1 MSFLGPAPEPPTE
14 LGRYRILSPS
24 AGIRVSP
31 LCLGAMSIGSA
42 WNEVM
47 GSMNKKQSFELLDAY
62 FEKGGNFIDTAN
74 DYQHGQS
81 ERWLGEWMAARKNRD
96 RLVYSDISSAA
107 LSSSDRWARA
117 ESTVSL
123 VTSISDFEKA
133 LLPHTAA
140 SGMPGRSLW
149 YVFLHKLWKIDSLDA
164 LHEFFDNCSA
174 LLAKTKEELRRDT
187 EMGIPPPAP
196 EIIQL
201 SRNSPF
207 GAFVRRSQLEFTR
220 LRFHNA
226 IELWKDFVKYRQT
239 TAAFYRKRTPAFQ
252 QLSFDNVLLTG
263 QSEWGAAVDAIASV
277 AYGDMLTDDS
287 NTTMP
292 VSTDD
297 IEKLLEFQID
307 QMQNYMVP
315 SLSHY
320 LSYLEAWRAGDYAT
334 SFDYLHRYFDYTMQ
348 NRDRSFYQYALMNLA
363 VLQADFGC
371 HKEAIA
377 AMLETVST
385 ARENRDMTCL
395 NFALNWLF
403 HFGRAHPEVTQEL
416 ESKSQL
422 GTGKESLAF
431 LRSRAKETGTWSL
444 WSSAL
449 MSEAKMCLSHGESV
463 ATALEHLVR
472 SSQILVER
480 NMKNMVGSQ
489 LAINIA
495 LWDRLGVTY
504 LSATTCEVFLQC
516 YARHSIFDD
525 GLKVTSRQAS
535 MLALKGKYD
544 EALGKLESLDAD
556 SLRAWKPSQYWHK
569 FRGIIK
575 LRRDLHH
582 NNLDGA
588 ELLLSQLLQS
598 KSEDLEP
605 DLAFVIDTLHVEC
618 LVRRANFEEAFTKVE
633 KMVAELREDNKDI
646 ALRVRLLLLKAELLD
661 KCGRP
666 QKAFTI
672 VVRAANVA
680 WRARLI
686 PYLWPAIGAI
696 ANILSS
702 LGEFEP
708 AIQLLHAVLP
718 RSLECENSAMTAKL
732 YSHLGDA
739 NVGMAGK
746 MPPKSNK
753 RREYLMKGVEALEK
767 AFNHYS
773 SVEDVNKQ
781 CEMMAKKA
789 TIMKVAGDYV
799 LANDYAATYLALRRD
814 AAQLKM

>member
-1 MSFLGPAPEPPTE
+1 MSRFLNPAKIGLLALIELYTNKEVPTSSIVE
-14 LGRYRILSPS
+14 VLS
-24 AGIRVSP
+24 
-31 LCLGAMSIGSA
+31 
-42 WNEVM
+42 
-47 GSMNKKQSFELLDAY
+47 
-62 FEKGGNFIDTAN
+62 FITSHLID
-74 DYQHGQS
+74 
-81 ERWLGEWMAARKNRD
+81 
-96 RLVYSDISSAA
+96 SDISGSIA
-107 LSSSDRWARA
+107 SSSDRWRRA
-117 ESTVSL
+117 ESTVRL
-123 VTSISDFEKA
+123 VISITDFEKVLA
-133 LLPHTAA
+133 PHTAA
-140 SGMPGRSLW
+140 SGIPGRNLW
-149 YVFLHKLWKIDSLDA
+149 YVFLHKLWRIDSLDA
-164 LHEFFDNCSA
+164 LHEFFNDCSR
-174 LLAKTKEELRRDT
+174 LLAKTKDELRRDA
-187 EMGIPPPAP
+187 ELGIPPSPP
-196 EIIQL
+196 DVILL
-201 SRNSPF
+201 SHNSPF

-220 LRFHNA
+220 LRFHDTT
-226 IELWKDFVKYRQT
+226 ELWKDFVKYRQT
-239 TAAFYRKRTPAFQ
+239 TAAYYKKKTPNFQ
-252 QLSFDNVLLTG
+252 KLSFDNVLLTG
-263 QSEWGAAVDAIASV
+263 ESEWGPAVEAIASV
-277 AYGDMLTDDS
+277 AYGDMLGDDL
-287 NTTMP
+287 NATIP

-297 IEKLLEFQID
+297 IERLLEFQIE
-307 QMQNYMVP
+307 QMQKYGNRIPTEIRHQFQDLLMDSYMVP

-320 LSYLEAWRAGDYAT
+320 LSYLEAWRAGDYST

-371 HKEAIA
+371 NKEAIA

-403 HFGRAHPEVTQEL
+403 HFGRSHPEVTEEL

-431 LRSRAKETGTWSL
+431 LRSRAKEAGTWTL

-449 MSEAKMCLSHGESV
+449 MSEAKMCLSNGESV
-463 ATALEHLVR
+463 ATAMEHLAR

-489 LAINIA
+489 LSINIA
-495 LWDRLGVTY
+495 LWDRLGVGY
-504 LSATTCEVFLQC
+504 LAATTCEIFLQC
-516 YARHSIFDD
+516 HARHSIFDD
-525 GLKVTSRQAS
+525 ELKVTSRQAS
-535 MLALKGKYD
+535 MLTLKGKYD

-582 NNLDGA
+582 DNLDGA
-588 ELLLSQLLQS
+588 ELLLFQLLQS
-598 KSEDLEP
+598 KTEDLEP

-618 LVRRANFEEAFTKVE
+618 LIRRENFEDAFTKVE
-633 KMVAELREDNKDI
+633 KIIAELREENRDI
-646 ALRVRLLLLKAELLD
+646 TLRVRLLLLKADLLD

-672 VVRAANVA
+672 AVRAANVA

-686 PYLWPAIGAI
+686 PYLWPSIGAI

-702 LGEFEP
+702 LGEFES
-708 AIQLLHAVLP
+708 AIQILQAVLP
-718 RSLECENSAMTAKL
+718 RSLECENSVMAAKL

-739 NVGMAGK
+739 NVGLAGK

-753 RREYLMKGVEALEK
+753 RMEYLMKGMEAIEK

-773 SVEDVNKQ
+773 SVEDIKKQ
-781 CEMMAKKA
+781 CEMMAKKT
-789 TIMKVAGDYV
+789 TIMKVAGDPV
-799 LANDYAATYLALRRD
+799 LANDCAATYLALRKE
-814 AAQLKM
+814 AAQLKA

>member
-1 MSFLGPAPEPPTE
+1 MSRFLNPAKIGLLALIQLYTNKTVPTSS
-14 LGRYRILSPS
+14 ILD
-24 AGIRVSP
+24 V
-31 LCLGAMSIGSA
+31 L
-42 WNEVM
+42 
-47 GSMNKKQSFELLDAY
+47 SFITSHL
-62 FEKGGNFIDTAN
+62 IDN
-74 DYQHGQS
+74 
-81 ERWLGEWMAARKNRD
+81 
-96 RLVYSDISSAA
+96 DISSSAV
-107 LSSSDRWARA
+107 SSSDRWRRA

-123 VTSISDFEKA
+123 VISISDFEKV
-133 LLPHTAA
+133 LMPHTAA
-140 SGMPGRSLW
+140 SGIPGRNLW
-149 YVFLHKLWKIDSLDA
+149 YVFLQRLWAIDSLDT
-164 LHEFFDNCSA
+164 LHQFFENCSG
-174 LLAKTKEELRRDT
+174 LLAKNKEELRRDT
-187 EMGIPPPAP
+187 EMGIPAPAP
-196 EIIQL
+196 EAIQL

-220 LRFHNA
+220 LRFHDA

-239 TAAFYRKRTPAFQ
+239 TGAYYRKKTPAFQ
-252 QLSFDNVLLTG
+252 RLSFDDVLLRG
-263 QSEWGAAVDAIASV
+263 EDEWGEAVEAIASV
-277 AYGDMLTDDS
+277 AYGDMLRDDP
-287 NTTMP
+287 NATMP

-307 QMQNYMVP
+307 QMQKYGNRIPLEIRHQFHDLVIDSYMVP

-472 SSQILVER
+472 SSHILVER

-489 LAINIA
+489 LSINIA

-504 LSATTCEVFLQC
+504 LSATTCEIFLEC
-516 YARHSIFDD
+516 HARHSIFDD
-525 GLKVTSRQAS
+525 ALKVTSRQAS

-544 EALGKLESLDAD
+544 EALGKLESLEVD

-598 KSEDLEP
+598 KNEDLEP

-618 LVRRANFEEAFTKVE
+618 LVRRGNVEDAFIKVE
-633 KMVAELREDNKDI
+633 KMVAELREENKDI

-686 PYLWPAIGAI
+686 PYLWPAIGAL

-702 LGEFEP
+702 LSEFEP

-718 RSLECENSAMTAKL
+718 RSLECENSVMTARL
-732 YSHLGDA
+732 YSYLGDA
-739 NVGMAGK
+739 NVGLAGK

-753 RREYLMKGVEALEK
+753 RREYLMKGVEAIEK

-773 SVEDVNKQ
+773 SVEDINKQ

-799 LANDYAATYLALRRD
+799 LANDTAAAYLALRSD
-814 AAQLKM
+814 AAQLKI

>member
-1 MSFLGPAPEPPTE
+1 MSRFLNPAKIGLLALIELYTDKTVPTSS
-14 LGRYRILSPS
+14 IVDVLS
-24 AGIRVSP
+24 
-31 LCLGAMSIGSA
+31 
-42 WNEVM
+42 
-47 GSMNKKQSFELLDAY
+47 
-62 FEKGGNFIDTAN
+62 FITSHLIDN
-74 DYQHGQS
+74 D
-81 ERWLGEWMAARKNRD
+81 
-96 RLVYSDISSAA
+96 ICSSAA
-107 LSSSDRWARA
+107 SPSDSWHRA

-123 VTSISDFEKA
+123 VISISDFEKV
-133 LLPHTAA
+133 LMPLTAA
-140 SGMPGRSLW
+140 SGMPGRNLW
-149 YVFLHKLWKIDSLDA
+149 YVFLQKLWSIDSLDA
-164 LHEFFDNCSA
+164 LHEFFENCSS
-174 LLAKTKEELRRDT
+174 LLAKTKEELRRDA
-187 EMGIPPPAP
+187 EMGVPPPAP
-196 EIIQL
+196 EVIQL
-201 SRNSPF
+201 SRTSPF
-207 GAFVRRSQLEFTR
+207 GAFVRRAQLEFIR
-220 LRFHNA
+220 LRFQDA
-226 IELWKDFVKYRQT
+226 VELWKDFVKYRQT
-239 TAAFYRKRTPAFQ
+239 TAAYFKKKTPGFERFT
-252 QLSFDNVLLTG
+252 FDNVLLTG
-263 QSEWGAAVDAIASV
+263 EKDWGQAVEGVASV
-277 AYGDMLTDDS
+277 TYGDILKDNPNS
-287 NTTMP
+287 TMP

-307 QMQNYMVP
+307 QIQKYGNRIPLEIRHQFHDLVMDSYMVP

-320 LSYLEAWRAGDYAT
+320 LSYLEAWRAGDYTT

-377 AMLETVST
+377 AMLESVST

-444 WSSAL
+444 WSSSL
-449 MSEAKMCLSHGESV
+449 MSEAKMCLANGESV

-480 NMKNMVGSQ
+480 NMKSMVGSQ
-489 LAINIA
+489 LSINIA

-504 LSATTCEVFLQC
+504 LSTTTCEIFLQC
-516 YARHSIFDD
+516 HARHSIFDD
-525 GLKVTSRQAS
+525 GLKVSSRQAS

-544 EALGKLESLDAD
+544 EALEKLESLDVD

-598 KSEDLEP
+598 KNEDLEP
-605 DLAFVIDTLHVEC
+605 DLAFVVDTLHVEC
-618 LVRRANFEEAFTKVE
+618 LVRRGNLEDAFTKVE
-633 KMVAELREDNKDI
+633 KMVAELREENKDI

-661 KCGRP
+661 RCGRP

-672 VVRAANVA
+672 VVRAVNVA

-686 PYLWPAIGAI
+686 PYLWPAVGAL

-702 LGEFEP
+702 LGEFAP
-708 AIQLLHAVLP
+708 AVELLHAVLP
-718 RSLECENSAMTAKL
+718 RSLECENAAMTAKL
-732 YSHLGDA
+732 YAHLGDA
-739 NVGMAGK
+739 NVGMAGTL
-746 MPPKSNK
+746 PPRSNK
-753 RREYLMKGVEALEK
+753 RREYLTKGVEAIDK

-789 TIMKVAGDYV
+789 TIMKVAGEYG
-799 LANDYAATYLALRRD
+799 LANDYAAAYLALRRD
-814 AAQLKM
+814 AAQLKI

>member
-1 MSFLGPAPEPPTE
+1 MSRFLNPAKIGLLALIE
-14 LGRYRILSPS
+14 LYTDRAVSTSSIVDVLSFITS
-24 AGIRVSP
+24 HLIDS
-31 LCLGAMSIGSA
+31 
-42 WNEVM
+42 
-47 GSMNKKQSFELLDAY
+47 DA
-62 FEKGGNFIDTAN
+62 
-74 DYQHGQS
+74 
-81 ERWLGEWMAARKNRD
+81 
-96 RLVYSDISSAA
+96 SSASTNPE
-107 LSSSDRWARA
+107 LRWSRA

-123 VTSISDFEKA
+123 VISIANFEKV
-133 LLPHTAA
+133 LIPHTAA

-149 YVFLHKLWKIDSLDA
+149 YVFLEKLWKIDSLDA
-164 LHEFFDNCSA
+164 LHEFFEHCSF
-174 LLAKTKEELRRDT
+174 LLAKTKDELRRDA
-187 EMGIPPPAP
+187 ELGVPPPGP
-196 EIIQL
+196 EVVL
-201 SRNSPF
+201 LGRNSPF

-220 LRFHNA
+220 LRFHDA
-226 IELWKDFVKYRQT
+226 FELWKDFVKYRQT
-239 TAAFYRKRTPAFQ
+239 TAAYYRKKTPSFQ
-252 QLSFDNVLLTG
+252 RLSFDNVLLAG
-263 QSEWGAAVDAIASV
+263 ESDWGSGVEEVASV
-277 AYGDMLTDDS
+277 AYGEMLRDDPNS
-287 NTTMP
+287 TLP

-307 QMQNYMVP
+307 HMQKYGNRIPLEIRHQFHDLLNDSYMVP

-320 LSYLEAWRAGDYAT
+320 LSYLDAWRAGDYST

-371 HKEAIA
+371 YKEAIA

-403 HFGRAHPEVTQEL
+403 HFARAHPEVTKEL
-416 ESKSQL
+416 ESNSML

-431 LRSRAKETGTWSL
+431 LRSRAKETSMWTL

-449 MSEAKMCLSHGESV
+449 MSEAKMSLSNGESV

-472 SSQILVER
+472 SSQILVEK
-480 NMKNMVGSQ
+480 NMKNMLGSQ
-489 LAINIA
+489 LSINIA
-495 LWDRLGVTY
+495 LWDRLGISY
-504 LSATTCEVFLQC
+504 LSATTCEVFLRC
-516 YARHSIFDD
+516 HARHSIFDD
-525 GLKVTSRQAS
+525 ELKVTSRQAS

-544 EALGKLESLDAD
+544 EALERLETMDTN

-575 LRRDLHH
+575 LRRDLHR

-605 DLAFVIDTLHVEC
+605 DLALVIDNLHVEC
-618 LVRRANFEEAFTKVE
+618 LVRRGNLEEAFIKVE
-633 KMVAELREDNKDI
+633 KMVAELRDENKDI

-666 QKAFTI
+666 QKGFTI
-672 VVRAANVA
+672 AVRAANVA

-686 PYLWPAIGAI
+686 PYLWPSIGAI
-696 ANILSS
+696 ANILTS
-702 LGEFEP
+702 LGDFEP
-708 AIQLLHAVLP
+708 SIQLLNAVLP
-718 RSLECENSAMTAKL
+718 RSLECENSCMIAKL

-739 NVGMAGK
+739 NMGMAGK

-753 RREYLMKGVEALEK
+753 RREFMTKAVEAIEK
-767 AFNHYS
+767 AFHHYS
-773 SVEDVNKQ
+773 SVEDINKQ

-789 TIMKVAGDYV
+789 TIMKVAGDNV
-799 LANDYAATYLALRRD
+799 LANDYAAAYLALRRD
-814 AAQLKM
+814 AAQMTI

>member
-1 MSFLGPAPEPPTE
+1 MSRFLNPAKIGLLALIELYTNKTVPT
-14 LGRYRILSPS
+14 YSIVDVLS
-24 AGIRVSP
+24 
-31 LCLGAMSIGSA
+31 
-42 WNEVM
+42 
-47 GSMNKKQSFELLDAY
+47 
-62 FEKGGNFIDTAN
+62 FITSHLID
-74 DYQHGQS
+74 
-81 ERWLGEWMAARKNRD
+81 
-96 RLVYSDISSAA
+96 SDISSSA
-107 LSSSDRWARA
+107 LSSNDRWRRA
-117 ESTVSL
+117 ESTLSL
-123 VTSISDFEKA
+123 VISISDFEKV
-133 LLPHTAA
+133 LMPHTAA
-140 SGMPGRSLW
+140 SGVPGRNLW
-149 YVFLHKLWKIDSLDA
+149 YVFLHKLWRIDSLDA
-164 LHEFFDNCSA
+164 LHDFFDNCST
-174 LLAKTKEELRRDT
+174 LLAKTKEELRRDA
-187 EMGIPPPAP
+187 ELGVPEPAP
-196 EIIQL
+196 EVIQL

-220 LRFHNA
+220 LRFHDA

-239 TAAFYRKRTPAFQ
+239 TAAYYRKKTPAFQ
-252 QLSFDNVLLTG
+252 RLSFDNVLLTG
-263 QSEWGAAVDAIASV
+263 ENEWGQAVEAIASV
-277 AYGDMLTDDS
+277 AYGDMLRDDA
-287 NTTMP
+287 NATMP
-292 VSTDD
+292 ASTDD

-307 QMQNYMVP
+307 QMQKYGNRIPLEIRHRFYDLVVDSYMVP

-449 MSEAKMCLSHGESV
+449 MSEAKMCLSHGESI

-489 LAINIA
+489 LSINIA

-516 YARHSIFDD
+516 HARHSIFDD

-535 MLALKGKYD
+535 MLALKGRYD
-544 EALGKLESLDAD
+544 EALEKLESLDAD

-569 FRGIIK
+569 FRGIIE

-598 KSEDLEP
+598 KNEDLEP

-618 LVRRANFEEAFTKVE
+618 LIRRGNFEDAFTKVE
-633 KMVAELREDNKDI
+633 EMVAELREGNQDI

-696 ANILSS
+696 ANVLSS
-702 LGEFEP
+702 LSEFEP

-753 RREYLMKGVEALEK
+753 RREYLMKGVEAIEK

-773 SVEDVNKQ
+773 SVEDINKQ

-799 LANDYAATYLALRRD
+799 LANDYAAAYLALRRD
-814 AAQLKM
+814 AAQLKI

>member
-1 MSFLGPAPEPPTE
+1 MSRFLNPAKIGLLALIELYTNKAVPTSSIVDVLSFITSHLIDNYIPNST
-14 LGRYRILSPS
+14 LG
-24 AGIRVSP
+24 
-31 LCLGAMSIGSA
+31 
-42 WNEVM
+42 
-47 GSMNKKQSFELLDAY
+47 
-62 FEKGGNFIDTAN
+62 
-74 DYQHGQS
+74 
-81 ERWLGEWMAARKNRD
+81 
-96 RLVYSDISSAA
+96 
-107 LSSSDRWARA
+107 SSDRWQRA
-117 ESTVSL
+117 ESTVRL
-123 VTSISDFEKA
+123 VISITDFEKV
-133 LLPHTAA
+133 LTPHTAA
-140 SGMPGRSLW
+140 SGIPGRNLW
-149 YVFLHKLWKIDSLDA
+149 YVFLQKLWRIDSLDA
-164 LHEFFDNCSA
+164 LHGFFDDCSG
-174 LLAKTKEELRRDT
+174 LLAKTKEELRRDA

-196 EIIQL
+196 DAIRL
-201 SRNSPF
+201 SHNSPF

-220 LRFHNA
+220 LRFHDA
-226 IELWKDFVKYRQT
+226 TELWKDFVKYRQT
-239 TAAFYRKRTPAFQ
+239 TAAYYKKKTPAFQ
-252 QLSFDNVLLTG
+252 RLSFDNVLLTG
-263 QSEWGAAVDAIASV
+263 ESDWDQAVEAIASV
-277 AYGDMLTDDS
+277 AYGDMLGEDLNATV
-287 NTTMP
+287 P

-307 QMQNYMVP
+307 QMQKYGNRIPVEIRHQFQDLLMDSYMVP

-320 LSYLEAWRAGDYAT
+320 LNYLEAWRAGDYST

-403 HFGRAHPEVTQEL
+403 HFGRAHPEVTREL

-431 LRSRAKETGTWSL
+431 LRSRAKETGTWTL
-444 WSSAL
+444 WCSAL
-449 MSEAKMCLSHGESV
+449 MSEAKMCLSQGESV
-463 ATALEHLVR
+463 AMALEHLVR

-489 LAINIA
+489 LSINIA
-495 LWDRLGVTY
+495 LWDRLGIAY
-504 LSATTCEVFLQC
+504 LSATTCEIFLRC
-516 YARHSIFDD
+516 HARHSIFDD
-525 GLKVTSRQAS
+525 ELKVTSRQAS
-535 MLALKGKYD
+535 MLALNGKYD
-544 EALGKLESLDAD
+544 EALEKLESLDAD

-582 NNLDGA
+582 DNLDGA

-598 KSEDLEP
+598 KSEDMEP

-618 LVRRANFEEAFTKVE
+618 LIRRANFEDAFTKVE
-633 KMVAELREDNKDI
+633 KMIAELREESKDI
-646 ALRVRLLLLKAELLD
+646 ALQVRLLLLKAELLD

-672 VVRAANVA
+672 AVRAANVA
-680 WRARLI
+680 WRARLM

-708 AIQLLHAVLP
+708 ALQILHAVLP
-718 RSLECENSAMTAKL
+718 RSLECENSVMTAKL
-732 YSHLGDA
+732 YSYLGDA
-739 NVGMAGK
+739 NVGLAGK

-753 RREYLMKGVEALEK
+753 RREYLTKGVEAIEK

-789 TIMKVAGDYV
+789 TIMKVAGDYA
-799 LANDYAATYLALRRD
+799 LANDCAATYLALRRD
-814 AAQLKM
+814 AARLKI

>member
-1 MSFLGPAPEPPTE
+1 MSRFLNPAKIGLLALIE
-14 LGRYRILSPS
+14 LYTNKTVPASSIVDVLS
-24 AGIRVSP
+24 
-31 LCLGAMSIGSA
+31 
-42 WNEVM
+42 
-47 GSMNKKQSFELLDAY
+47 
-62 FEKGGNFIDTAN
+62 FITSHLIDN
-74 DYQHGQS
+74 
-81 ERWLGEWMAARKNRD
+81 
-96 RLVYSDISSAA
+96 DISSPA
-107 LSSSDRWARA
+107 LSSSDQWRRA
-117 ESTVSL
+117 ESIISL
-123 VTSISDFEKA
+123 VISISDFEKV
-133 LLPHTAA
+133 LTPHTVA
-140 SGMPGRSLW
+140 SGIPGRNLW
-149 YVFLHKLWKIDSLDA
+149 YVFVDTLWKIDSLDA
-164 LHEFFDNCSA
+164 LHGFFENCSA
-174 LLAKTKEELRRDT
+174 LLAKTKDELRRDA

-196 EIIQL
+196 EVIQL

-220 LRFHNA
+220 LRFHDA
-226 IELWKDFVKYRQT
+226 IELWKDFVKYRKT
-239 TAAFYRKRTPAFQ
+239 TAAYYSKRTPDFQ
-252 QLSFDNVLLTG
+252 QLSFDNVLLTAENEWG
-263 QSEWGAAVDAIASV
+263 QSVEAIASV
-277 AYGDMLTDDS
+277 AYDDIFRDS
-287 NTTMP
+287 LDATMP

-307 QMQNYMVP
+307 QMQKYGSRVPLGIRHQFHNLVTDSYMVP

-377 AMLETVST
+377 SMLETVST

-431 LRSRAKETGTWSL
+431 LRSRAKETGAWSL
-444 WSSAL
+444 WSSSL

-463 ATALEHLVR
+463 ATAWEHLVR

-480 NMKNMVGSQ
+480 NLKNMIGSQ
-489 LAINIA
+489 LSINIA

-516 YARHSIFDD
+516 HARHAIFDD
-525 GLKVTSRQAS
+525 ELKVTSRQAS

-544 EALGKLESLDAD
+544 EALERLGILDAD

-569 FRGIIK
+569 FRGILE
-575 LRRDLHH
+575 LRRDLHR

-605 DLAFVIDTLHVEC
+605 DLAFSIDTLHVEC
-618 LVRRANFEEAFTKVE
+618 LVRRGNLEEAFTKVE
-633 KMVAELREDNKDI
+633 KMVAELREENKDI

-672 VVRAANVA
+672 VVRATNIA

-696 ANILSS
+696 ANILCS
-702 LGEFEP
+702 LGEFGP
-708 AIQLLHAVLP
+708 AIQLLYAVLP

-753 RREYLMKGVEALEK
+753 RREYLMKGVEAIEK

-773 SVEDVNKQ
+773 SVEDINKQ

-799 LANDYAATYLALRRD
+799 LANDHAAAYLALRRD
-814 AAQLKM
+814 AAQLKV

>member
-1 MSFLGPAPEPPTE
+1 MSRFLNPAKVGLLALIE
-14 LGRYRILSPS
+14 LYTNKTVPASSMVDVLS
-24 AGIRVSP
+24 
-31 LCLGAMSIGSA
+31 
-42 WNEVM
+42 
-47 GSMNKKQSFELLDAY
+47 
-62 FEKGGNFIDTAN
+62 FITSHLIDN
-74 DYQHGQS
+74 DNS
-81 ERWLGEWMAARKNRD
+81 TLA
-96 RLVYSDISSAA
+96 SSAKTQ
-107 LSSSDRWARA
+107 WERA
-117 ESTVSL
+117 ERTVSL
-123 VTSISDFEKA
+123 VISISDFEKV
-133 LLPHTAA
+133 LSPHTAA
-140 SGMPGRSLW
+140 SGMPGRNLW
-149 YVFLHKLWKIDSLDA
+149 YVFVHKLWKIDSLDA
-164 LHEFFDNCSA
+164 LHKFFDDCSG
-174 LLAKTKEELRRDT
+174 LLAKTKDELRKDA
-187 EMGIPPPAP
+187 EMGIPPPPP
-196 EIIQL
+196 EIVQL

-220 LRFHNA
+220 LRFHDA
-226 IELWKDFVKYRQT
+226 TELWKSFVKYRQT
-239 TAAFYRKRTPAFQ
+239 TAAYYRKKTPSFQ
-252 QLSFDNVLLTG
+252 RLSFDNVLLNG
-263 QSEWGAAVDAIASV
+263 ANEWGQGVETIASV
-277 AYGDMLTDDS
+277 AYGDMLRDDADA
-287 NTTMP
+287 TMP

-307 QMQNYMVP
+307 QMQKYGNRIPTEIRHQFNDLVTDSYMVP

-422 GTGKESLAF
+422 GGGKDSLAF
-431 LRSRAKETGTWSL
+431 LRSRAKETGTWTL

-480 NMKNMVGSQ
+480 NMKNMIGSQ
-489 LAINIA
+489 LSVSIA
-495 LWDRLGVTY
+495 LWDRLGVAY
-504 LSATTCEVFLQC
+504 LSAMTCEVFLQC
-516 YARHSIFDD
+516 HARHSIFDD
-525 GLKVTSRQAS
+525 ELKVTSRQAS

-544 EALGKLESLDAD
+544 EALEKLESLDLD

-588 ELLLSQLLQS
+588 ELLISQLLQS
-598 KSEDLEP
+598 KNEDLEP

-618 LVRRANFEEAFTKVE
+618 LIRRGSLDGAFTKVE
-633 KMVAELREDNKDI
+633 KMVSELREENKDI
-646 ALRVRLLLLKAELLD
+646 ALRVRLLLLKVELLD

-672 VVRAANVA
+672 AVRAANVA

-702 LGEFEP
+702 LGDFEP
-708 AIQLLHAVLP
+708 AIQLLQAVLP

-732 YSHLGDA
+732 YAYVGDA
-739 NVGMAGK
+739 YVGMAGK
-746 MPPKSNK
+746 MAPKSNK
-753 RREYLMKGVEALEK
+753 RREYLMKGVEAIEK
-767 AFNHYS
+767 AFNHFS
-773 SVEDVNKQ
+773 SVEDISKQ

-789 TIMKVAGDYV
+789 TIMKVAGEYV
-799 LANDYAATYLALRRD
+799 LANDYAAAYLALRQE
-814 AAQLKM
+814 AAQLKI